1 MMRLVA
7 VLCALYAGSALAQA
21 ASPPAAAQDAM
32 PAQQE
37 RSLSERA
44 GAVVGRAAEETTS
57 AFGRAL
63 QWTGR
68 QLEGAGQWTARQGE
82 TIGADR
88 PANAPAPS
96 PALPPPVPAR

>member
-7 VLCALYAGSALAQA
+7 ILCAVHAGSVMAQA
-21 ASPPAAAQDAM
+21 ASPPTTAQDVL

-44 GAVVGRAAEETTS
+44 GAAVGRAAEETTS

-82 TIGADR
+82 TIATDK
-88 PANAPAPS
+88 PATAPAPA